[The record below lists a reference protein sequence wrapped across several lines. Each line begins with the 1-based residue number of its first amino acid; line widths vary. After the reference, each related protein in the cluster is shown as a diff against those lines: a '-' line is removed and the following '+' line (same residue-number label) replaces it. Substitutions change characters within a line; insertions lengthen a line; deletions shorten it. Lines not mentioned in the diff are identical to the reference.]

1 MKRILVPCDFSKPAI
16 NAYRFAL
23 DIARQSK
30 GKVHVLHVVELPVV
44 HDPLLVPVLNFG
56 QELFKELRQNAET
69 RFRDVT
75 QKYNLDS
82 IKVDFAVQF
91 GSVLHMIREYT
102 MKEKIDL
109 VVMGSHGASGLR
121 ELFIGSNAERMVR
134 SSPVPVL
141 VIKKYYKRPI
151 RNIVFPNS
159 LDLDHQED
167 LIMKVKALQT
177 FFNARLHILWVNTP
191 LNFTSDTRTRER
203 LESFAKR
210 FMFKDYT
217 INVFNYTDEERGIL
231 EFASSIKAD
240 LIAVGTHARRGV
252 AHLVNGSLAEDL
264 VNHYEGQ
271 VWTYSLKNEPVSS
284 SVDRMVSKQ

>member
-30 GKVHVLHVVELPVV
+30 GNVHVLHVVELPVV
-44 HDPLLVPVLNFG
+44 HDPLLVPVLSFE
-56 QELFKELRQNAET
+56 QEFFTEIRKNAEA
-69 RFRDVT
+69 RFNDIT
-75 QKYNLDS
+75 QKYNLDN
-82 IKVDFAVQF
+82 IKVAFEVQF

-102 MKEKIDL
+102 VKEKIDL

-134 SSPVPVL
+134 NSPVPVL
-141 VIKKYYKRPI
+141 IVKKYYKGPI
-151 RNIVFPNS
+151 KNIVFPNT

-167 LIMKVKALQT
+167 LITKVKALQA

-217 INVFNYTDEERGIL
+217 INVFNYTEEERGIL
-231 EFASSIKAD
+231 EFASLIKAD
-240 LIAVGTHARRGV
+240 LIAMGTHSRTGI
-252 AHLVNGSLAEDL
+252 AHLLNGSLAEDL

-271 VWTYSLKNEPVSS
+271 VWTYSLKNEPVEFP
-284 SVDRMVSKQ
+284 VDKIVSDE